1 MLCEL
6 IIADADSTTLKSNL
20 HDIKTA
26 VHKAD
31 NDEVPKKSP
40 PPTPAFK
47 KKHKGCSFCIL
58 DLENTPIPEFPS
70 NQEVVGV
77 ITMEDV
83 IEELLQVHKI
93 LTFINNVC
101 PLCGIVFVVD
111 PPTPIPFLRDRN
123 MYITVLLYC
132 IVMHFHHIHK
142 DSS

>member
-1 MLCEL
+1 MLYEL

-26 VHKAD
+26 VYKAD
-31 NDEVPKKSP
+31 DDQVPKKTP

-47 KKHKGCSFCIL
+47 KRHKGCSFCIL
-58 DLENTPIPEFPS
+58 DLENTPIPEIPS

-93 LTFINNVC
+93 LTSINIVC
-101 PLCGIVFVVD
+101 PFCSIVFIVD
-111 PPTPIPFLRDRN
+111 PPTPTPFPETGICTSQF
-123 MYITVLLYC
+123 YFFT
-132 IVMHFHHIHK
+132 
-142 DSS
+142 